1 MHYSHFIAHAKSLAL
16 KTLPAVFINFRDL
29 CLPWVHDGL
38 TQPLVQLSHESCLK
52 NGDLDTYFEL
62 LHFCQKL
69 LRSYGI
75 GALSTIAA
83 VAFQDTE
90 LSVSFLLS
98 ILVRLILRKS
108 DTSEV
113 NLQD

>member
-1 MHYSHFIAHAKSLAL
+1 MHYTHFVSHAKSLVL
-16 KTLPAVFINFRDL
+16 RTLPIVFVNFRDL
-29 CLPWVHDGL
+29 CLPWIHDAL
-38 TQPLVQLSHESCLK
+38 TQPLVQLSQESCLK

-62 LHFCQKL
+62 LYLCQKL
-69 LRSYGI
+69 LRAYGI
-75 GALSTIAA
+75 GSLNIITA

-90 LSVSFLLS
+90 LSVAFLLS
-98 ILVRLILRKS
+98 LLMRLILRKS